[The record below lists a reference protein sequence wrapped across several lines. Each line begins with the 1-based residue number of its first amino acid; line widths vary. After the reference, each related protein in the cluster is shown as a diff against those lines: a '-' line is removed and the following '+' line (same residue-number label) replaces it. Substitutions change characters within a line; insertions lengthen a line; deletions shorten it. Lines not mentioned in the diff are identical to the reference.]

1 MATETITGWDSVSV
15 NELNPNFETIPAGDY
30 TFRVVGAAPSKFNPS
45 ELQLA
50 VAIDS
55 EGEVRGRQTYIKLK
69 NPAENPGVLRDIARL
84 RDVTGIDAQAGE
96 TALPYLS
103 RLAAEGARFG
113 APLTHYA
120 YKDKETGEDKVSV
133 QVQLRRSRPAA

>member
-1 MATETITGWDSVSV
+1 MTQVQGWESATVAD
-15 NELNPNFETIPAGDY
+15 LNPNFETVPPGEY
-30 TFRVVGAAPSKFNPS
+30 TFRVTGAAPSKFNEG

-55 EGEVRGRQTYIKLK
+55 EGEVRGRSVFIKLK
-69 NPAENPGVLRDIARL
+69 NPADNPSVLRDVARL
-84 RDVTGIDAQAGE
+84 RDVTGVDALPGE
-96 TALPYLS
+96 TTLPYLT

-113 APLTHYA
+113 APLTHYQ
-120 YKDKETGEDKVSV
+120 YKDRDTGEDKVSV